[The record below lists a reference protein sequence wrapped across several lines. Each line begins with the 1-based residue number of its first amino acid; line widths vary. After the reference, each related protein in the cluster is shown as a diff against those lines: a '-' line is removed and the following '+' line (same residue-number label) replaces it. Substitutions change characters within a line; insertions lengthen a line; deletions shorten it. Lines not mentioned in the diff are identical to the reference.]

1 MYKLGIDVSDNFFLL
16 PSNNMRTILI
26 LSGLIFLNSCAAF
39 MHGYTDD
46 KALNRYLLVNG
57 NKANFGDKRLNY
69 SQRFH
74 KNTDLDIY
82 LKRYGRPDMTY
93 EYNAKSKH
101 LGIQLFY
108 TKMDSVFV
116 FDVRSKH
123 CLCAGFIE
131 SRTISDYEKST
142 YDRLSQNNDNN

>member
-1 MYKLGIDVSDNFFLL
+1 MNWGFDFSDYFFFLL
-16 PSNNMRTILI
+16 SNNMRTILI
-26 LSGLIFLNSCAAF
+26 LSSLILLNSCGAF

-46 KALNRYLLVNG
+46 KALNRYLIVNG
-57 NKANFGDKRLNY
+57 DKANFGDKRLNY

-93 EYNAKSKH
+93 EYNAKNKH

-116 FDVRSKH
+116 FDVKSKH
-123 CLCAGFIE
+123 CLCAGFVE
-131 SRTISDYEKST
+131 SRTMSDYEQST
-142 YDRLSQNNDNN
+142 YKRLSTSTDSN